1 MTVQRACGTAQS
13 RVTVSIRPP
22 RAHLVYSVEVRGTQ
36 PVFALEDALGRVL
49 LSSDQRPDHDM
60 VWTRHWP
67 QATEDIPP
75 APRGQ
80 ITHVL
85 TMSFLGSSSADA
97 QYNYKVWRRG
107 GGGRVKLI
115 KDCVYTS
122 TQATDE
128 FREPLIVRL
137 VR

>member
-1 MTVQRACGTAQS
+1 MTVQRACSTAQS
-13 RVTVSIRPP
+13 RVTVRIRPP
-22 RAHLVYSVEVRGTQ
+22 RTHLVYSVEVRGTQ

-49 LSSDQRPDHDM
+49 LSSDQPSDHGT

-67 QATEDIPP
+67 QVTGDIPP

-80 ITHVL
+80 ISHVL
-85 TMSFLGSSSADA
+85 TMSFLRSFSADA
-97 QYNYKVWRRG
+97 QYNYKVWHRG
-107 GGGRVKLI
+107 GDGRVKLI
-115 KDCVYTS
+115 KDCIYTS

>member
-1 MTVQRACGTAQS
+1 MTVQRTCRTAQS
-13 RVTVSIRPP
+13 KVTVRIRPP
-22 RAHLVYSVEVRGTQ
+22 RTYLVYAVEVRGTR

-49 LSSDQRPDHDM
+49 LSSDQPPDHGT
-60 VWTRHWP
+60 VWTRHWS
-67 QATEDIPP
+67 QATGDIPP

-85 TMSFLGSSSADA
+85 TMSFLGSFSADA

-107 GGGRVKLI
+107 GDGGVKLI

-122 TQATDE
+122 TQARDE